1 MSELLDRITSAGN
14 GAQLAA
20 LATAAGLQPEQLAA
34 LLRKLVPEVALR
46 IHARAAD
53 DEAELDAIFDILE
66 DGEAARYLSDPRYL
80 TSRAAVEDGEDILAH
95 LYGSLDK
102 ARAMLC
108 DEDLPAGINRAQA
121 EKLFTYAAT
130 LTVAAMSERYQQ
142 EVAPALGL
150 MGTDALAATGRASG
164 GLLSMLIAALVQ
176 GIVRALRNA
185 LLPRRRRRYSRRYRR
200 YSSSYRRRGYSRRRS
215 YRRRRR
221 RRRRSTL
228 EQVLG
233 DLLKGR

>member
-20 LATAAGLQPEQLAA
+20 LATAAGLRTEELAA
-34 LLRKLVPEVALR
+34 LLRKQVPEVALR

-66 DGEAARYLSDPRYL
+66 DGEAVRYLADPRYL
-80 TSRAAVEDGEDILAH
+80 TSRAAVADGEDILAH

-102 ARAMLC
+102 ARATIR
-108 DEDLPAGINRAQA
+108 DEDIPEGVSRTQA
-121 EKLFTYAAT
+121 ERLLTWAAT
-130 LTVAAMSERYQQ
+130 LTVAAMSERYQR

-150 MGTDALAATGRASG
+150 MGGGVTAASGASG
-164 GLLSMLIAALVQ
+164 GLLATVLNALLQ
-176 GIVRALRNA
+176 GLVRGLRDA

-200 YSSSYRRRGYSRRRS
+200 YSRSYRRRGYARRRS

-221 RRRRSTL
+221 RRSRNTL
-228 EQVLG
+228 ERVLG

>member
-1 MSELLDRITSAGN
+1 MSELLDRISAAN
-14 GAQLAA
+14 DGAQLAA
-20 LATAAGLQPEQLAA
+20 LATAAGLTPEALAT
-34 LLRKLVPEVALR
+34 LLRKQVPEVALR
-46 IHARAAD
+46 IHARATD

-66 DGEAARYLSDPRYL
+66 DGEAARYLADPRYL
-80 TSRAAVEDGEDILAH
+80 TSRAAVADGEDILAH

-102 ARAMLC
+102 ARAAIR
-108 DEDLPAGINRAQA
+108 DEDIPEGVSRQQA
-121 EKLFTYAAT
+121 ERLFTYAAT
-130 LTVAAMSERYQQ
+130 LAVAAMSERYQQ

-150 MGTDALAATGRASG
+150 MGTDALAASGRASG

-200 YSSSYRRRGYSRRRS
+200 YSRSYRRRGYSRRRS

-221 RRRRSTL
+221 RRRRGTL
-228 EQVLG
+228 ERVLG
-233 DLLKGR
+233 DLLNGR

>member
-1 MSELLDRITSAGN
+1 MSELLDRISAANN
-14 GAQLAA
+14 GAQLTA
-20 LATAAGLQPEQLAA
+20 LASAAGLQPEHLAA
-34 LLRKLVPEVALR
+34 LLRKQVPEVALR
-46 IHARAAD
+46 IHARAAE

-102 ARAMLC
+102 ARAAIR
-108 DEDLPAGINRAQA
+108 DEDIPEGVSRQQA
-121 EKLFTYAAT
+121 ERLFTYAAT
-130 LTVAAMSERYQQ
+130 LAVAAMSERYQR

-150 MGTDALAATGRASG
+150 MGGGVTAASGASG
-164 GLLSMLIAALVQ
+164 GLLATIINALVQ
-176 GIVRALRNA
+176 GLLRGLRNA

-200 YSSSYRRRGYSRRRS
+200 YSRSYRRRGYSRRRS

-228 EQVLG
+228 ERVLG